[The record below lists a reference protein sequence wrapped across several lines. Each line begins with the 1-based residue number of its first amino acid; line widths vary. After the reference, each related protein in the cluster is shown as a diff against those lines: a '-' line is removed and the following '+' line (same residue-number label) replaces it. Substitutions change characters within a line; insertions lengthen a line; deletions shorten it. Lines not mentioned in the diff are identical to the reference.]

1 VSRFRASCRS
11 REFESISCRLAGGD
25 AGPRAGAVL
34 GTWGALRV
42 GPAWSRIDAHVDTGL
57 PALPQIE
64 ETTAGMR
71 AAVFIDQTDHA
82 FFPRSGYRAAGS
94 AYRRALASDSA
105 EQAQD
110 IRRSG
115 SGWLPTGQV
124 SPQPR

>member
-1 VSRFRASCRS
+1 
-11 REFESISCRLAGGD
+11 
-25 AGPRAGAVL
+25 
-34 GTWGALRV
+34 
-42 GPAWSRIDAHVDTGL
+42 
-57 PALPQIE
+57 
-64 ETTAGMR
+64 MR
-71 AAVFIDQTDHA
+71 ATVFIDQTDHA

-94 AYRRALASDSA
+94 AYRRALGSDSA